1 MQFDDV
7 FGAGNVDPFGMK
19 QQSQE
24 ESLESQA
31 MTAKAAIIIAPK
43 TTSGQPVDDKTSEA
57 LEKLKDKNV
66 KSISSETL
74 FQSHDKYRL

>member
-7 FGAGNVDPFGMK
+7 FGTGNVDPFGMK

-24 ESLESQA
+24 ESQESQV
-31 MTAKAAIIIAPK
+31 TKAIIIAPK
-43 TTSGQPVDDKTSEA
+43 TTSDQPVDEKTSEA